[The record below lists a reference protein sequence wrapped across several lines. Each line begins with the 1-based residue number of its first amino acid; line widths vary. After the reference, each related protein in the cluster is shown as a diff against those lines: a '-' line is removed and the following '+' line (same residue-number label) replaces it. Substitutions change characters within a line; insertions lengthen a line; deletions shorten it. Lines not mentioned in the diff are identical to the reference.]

1 MLTTTEILKKVREL
15 EIKSKRLTNHLFT
28 GEYHSAFKGR
38 GMSFREVR
46 EYAAGDDIRFIDWNV
61 SARFNHPFS
70 KLFEEEREL
79 TMMLLVDVSASSLF
93 GTIHGRKKDLI
104 AEVCAV
110 LAFSAVNNNDK
121 VGVIFFSDK
130 VELYIP
136 PKKGRDHVLYIVRQL
151 LTIEPKGKG
160 TNLSEAIRFLNR
172 SSRHRGIVFMMSD
185 FLESSGP
192 SRSATAGY
200 TGGTSGSQPSTP
212 GGTPGPGSALGSS
225 AVSDSANR
233 QALAVR
239 ETGFEDAMKVAGK
252 KHDFIGIKVYDK
264 MDMQLPAVGL
274 IEAEDAETGARTWV
288 DTNDYLVRTSYQQY
302 FFNQTEL
309 CKSIFQK
316 AGSDLLHLRT
326 DEDYVKILQRFF
338 VGRHRPG

>member
-1 MLTTTEILKKVREL
+1 MLTTAEILKKVREL
-15 EIKSKRLTNHLFT
+15 EIKSKRLTRHLFT

-79 TMMLLVDVSASSLF
+79 TVMLLVDISASSLF
-93 GTIHGRKKDLI
+93 GTTHARKKDLI
-104 AEVCAV
+104 TEVCAV

-121 VGVIFFSDK
+121 VGVIFFSDR
-130 VELYIP
+130 VEAYIA
-136 PKKGRDHVLYIVRQL
+136 PKKGRDHVLYIVRTL
-151 LTIEPKGKG
+151 LTIEPKRRG
-160 TNLSEAIRFLNR
+160 TNLNQAIRFLNR
-172 SSRHRGIVFMMSD
+172 SAKHKSIVFLLSD
-185 FLESSGP
+185 FIEDSTSP
-192 SRSATAGY
+192 SM
-200 TGGTSGSQPSTP
+200 Q
-212 GGTPGPGSALGSS
+212 
-225 AVSDSANR
+225 
-233 QALAVR
+233 QAKTEER
-239 ETGFEDAMKVAGK
+239 FEDALKVAGK
-252 KHDFIGIKVYDK
+252 KHDLVGIKFYDK
-264 MDMQLPAVGL
+264 MDMELPAIGMM
-274 IEAEDAETGARTWV
+274 EAEDAETGQRYWV
-288 DTNDYLVRTSYQQY
+288 DTNDYLVRSNYQQY

-316 AGSDLLHLRT
+316 AGCDLLHLRT